1 MCACNNLTYAHVRV
15 VKGVIIYAG
24 TKMAITET
32 VGDKKLDKQ
41 FANQLKLMDKRVA
54 GTIAAALAKSN
65 DTDFDKI
72 QSIITNPDSSAQEK
86 ALAFK
91 KLGLSGNFTSQVKS
105 LMNKEQRNVG
115 DTEALDLAE
124 TYFGAL
130 SDGPIILVEKID
142 LGKDG
147 IQVDKI
153 AKKVV
158 QVKDGEYAIIGNYSA
173 G

>member
-1 MCACNNLTYAHVRV
+1 
-15 VKGVIIYAG
+15 
-24 TKMAITET
+24 
-32 VGDKKLDKQ
+32 GDKKLDKQ

-72 QSIITNPDSSAQEK
+72 QKIITNPDSSAQEK
-86 ALAFK
+86 SLAFK

-130 SDGPIILVEKID
+130 ADGPIKATTNINEVID
-142 LGKDG
+142 VDG
-147 IQVDKI
+147 IYVDTTSKT
-153 AKKVV
+153 VV
-158 QVKDGEYAIIGNYSA
+158 IVKDKDIEIIGNYSA